1 MGVSVEDQRATF
13 RISDL
18 VRCGAKLKFLSV
30 EPLICPIRRLPLR
43 RINWVIVGGG
53 SGPRARPMKK
63 AMEKGRVSS
72 AKNNVEALLRKL
84 PDDCTLED
92 IQYHLYVLEKIQ
104 RGLEVAD
111 TQGTLTQEE
120 VEQRLSK
127 WITR

>member
-1 MGVSVEDQRATF
+1 M
-13 RISDL
+13 
-18 VRCGAKLKFLSV
+18 
-30 EPLICPIRRLPLR
+30 
-43 RINWVIVGGG
+43 
-53 SGPRARPMKK
+53 
-63 AMEKGRVSS
+63 SS
-72 AKNNVEALLRKL
+72 AKNNVEALLRML

>member
-1 MGVSVEDQRATF
+1 M
-13 RISDL
+13 
-18 VRCGAKLKFLSV
+18 
-30 EPLICPIRRLPLR
+30 
-43 RINWVIVGGG
+43 
-53 SGPRARPMKK
+53 
-63 AMEKGRVSS
+63 SS
-72 AKNNVEALLRKL
+72 AKNNVEALLRML

-111 TQGTLTQEE
+111 TQETLTQEE